1 MWCIMN
7 NINFLNECKKLY
19 GTPYNDCMCDAVIR
33 RSLNINFKGTNWL
46 FRSIKNSSKY
56 RYLSERHVCG
66 DGTTPPPGAVVFKI
80 DETKTPKG
88 YETGPDAY
96 HCGVVDVDGYVIHSS
111 PKTGVRKDMT
121 SRWTD
126 WDYWGLMK
134 QVEYSDENVSVG
146 SSDGGNSDVATNE
159 VFDYCETLTDRELL
173 EAIYRAVVKD

>member
-1 MWCIMN
+1 MN
-7 NINFLNECKKLY
+7 NKIFVEKCKTLIGLPYSECV
-19 GTPYNDCMCDAVIR
+19 CDAVIR
-33 RSLNINFKGTNWL
+33 RALYINFKGSNWL
-46 FRSIKNSSKY
+46 FRSVNNSSKY
-56 RYLSERHVCG
+56 RYLTERHACG

-88 YETGPDAY
+88 YENGPDAY

-121 SRWTD
+121 SRWTE

-134 QVEYSDENVSVG
+134 QVEYDDEDVSVSDENDV
-146 SSDGGNSDVATNE
+146 NSDDLH
-159 VFDYCETLTDRELL
+159 DYCETLTDRELL